1 MGKEER
7 FKSKAAEVRDYVIVI
22 LVAIFI
28 SLLCRQYVFARE
40 VVDGHSMMSTLK
52 DKDVTFVEKL
62 SRYSNSVKK
71 GEIVTFQS
79 GDENH
84 SIYVKRVIGLP
95 GDTIELLNGKVYL
108 NGKELEEPY
117 LKKGTYTGGEEFLR
131 EGQRY
136 KVPEGHIFVLGDNRE
151 KSEDSRGIG
160 PVAYKA
166 LDGHVIIRVYP
177 FNEIKVFK

>member
-1 MGKEER
+1 MEKEKKL
-7 FKSKAAEVRDYVIVI
+7 KSKAAEIRDYVIVI
-22 LVAIFI
+22 VVAIFI
-28 SLLCRQYVFARE
+28 SLLFRQYVFARE
-40 VVDGHSMMSTLK
+40 VVDGPSMMSTLK

-79 GDENH
+79 GDVNN

-108 NGKELEEPY
+108 NGRKLEEPY
-117 LKKGTYTGGEEFLR
+117 LKEGTYTGGEGFLH
-131 EGQRY
+131 EGQKY
-136 KVPEGHIFVLGDNRE
+136 KVPGNHIFVLGDNRE
-151 KSEDSRGIG
+151 VSKDSREIG

-177 FNEIKVFK
+177 FNEIKIFK

>member
-1 MGKEER
+1 MGKEKKL
-7 FKSKAAEVRDYVIVI
+7 KSKAAEIRDYVIIIV
-22 LVAIFI
+22 VAILI
-28 SLLCRQYVFARE
+28 SLLFRQYVFARE
-40 VVDGHSMMSTLK
+40 TVDGYSMMSTLK
-52 DKDVTFVEKL
+52 DRDVTFVEKL

-117 LKKGTYTGGEEFLR
+117 LKKGTYTGSEAFLH
-131 EGQRY
+131 EGQKY
-136 KVPEGHIFVLGDNRE
+136 KVPEDHIFVLGDNRE
-151 KSEDSRGIG
+151 KSKDSREIG

-166 LDGHVIIRVYP
+166 LDGHVIIRIYP